1 MKSHDDAVAVDDDDD
16 GVGGSCGVDD
26 GDGGDDDVCSHLE
39 KWLDIKLYHVT
50 VSFNR

>member
-1 MKSHDDAVAVDDDDD
+1 MAVEDD
-16 GVGGSCGVDD
+16 GVCD
-26 GDGGDDDVCSHLE
+26 GEHGERGDDDVRSHLE